1 MTKIIALHSFRGGT
15 GKSNI
20 SANLAYLLFAEGKRV
35 GVIDGD
41 IASPGMHILFQVQED
56 SLEYNLNDF
65 LWNQCPIEQTAF
77 EILEKDE
84 GRLFLIPSSL
94 SAPDIAKILREG
106 YSAEK
111 LIDGLHALGTQ
122 LGLDYLIIDTHPG
135 INEETLLAIS
145 ISDHLIVIM
154 RPDNQDYQGTAVTIE
169 LAKKLEVPRISL
181 VVNKCL
187 PSMDKTSIEKQANE
201 AYGVCLLSILPFCE
215 DVVLLGSSGIFTKVN
230 PDHSF
235 TSKLKELVSKI
246 CEEK

>member
-20 SANLAYLLFAEGKRV
+20 SANIAYLLFAEGKKV
-35 GVIDGD
+35 GVVDGD

-56 SLEYNLNDF
+56 SLEHNLNDF
-65 LWNQCPIEQTAF
+65 LWNRCQIEQTAV
-77 EILEKDE
+77 EVLEKDE
-84 GRLFLIPSSL
+84 GKLFLIPSSL

-111 LIDGLHALGTQ
+111 LIDGLHALGSQ
-122 LGLDYLIIDTHPG
+122 LELDYLIIDTHPG

-145 ISDHLIVIM
+145 ISEYLIVVM
-154 RPDNQDYQGTAVTIE
+154 RPDSQDYQGTAVTIE
-169 LAKKLEVPRISL
+169 LAKKLDVPRISL

-187 PSMDKTSIEKQANE
+187 LSMDKTSIEKQINE
-201 AYGVCLLSILPFCE
+201 AYGVSVLSILPFCE
-215 DVVLLGSSGIFTKVN
+215 EVVLLGSSGIFSKIH

-246 CEEK
+246 CEDK